1 MADPEEVI
9 VFFDGVCRFCNATIN
24 SIMSRDTARRLKFSP
39 LQGKTFAEVKTRHP
53 ELEGVD
59 SIIVLVRKDG
69 VEKVYVRSRAA
80 FQMYMR
86 LPGIWKVIAWLRILP
101 AWFCDPFYRL
111 IAAMRYKLFGKLDAC
126 RIPTPE
132 ERAVFL
138 D

>member
-1 MADPEEVI
+1 MDGQEEVI
-9 VFFDGVCRFCNATIN
+9 VFFDGVCKFCNRTVN
-24 SIMSRDTARRLKFSP
+24 MVMSRDTAHRLRFSP
-39 LQGKTFAEVKTRHP
+39 LQGKTFAEVKARHP

-59 SIIVLVRKDG
+59 SVIVLVRKNGED
-69 VEKVYVRSRAA
+69 KVYVRSRAA

-86 LPGIWKVIAWLRILP
+86 LPGIWKVIAWLRIIP
-101 AWFCDPFYRL
+101 AFICDPFYRL
-111 IAAMRYKLFGKLDAC
+111 IAVLRYKLFGKMDAC